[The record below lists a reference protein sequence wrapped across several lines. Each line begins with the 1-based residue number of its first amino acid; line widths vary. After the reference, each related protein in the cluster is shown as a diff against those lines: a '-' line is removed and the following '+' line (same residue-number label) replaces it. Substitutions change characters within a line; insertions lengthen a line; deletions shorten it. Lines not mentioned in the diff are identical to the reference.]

1 MGANTKDLTKDTF
14 EAAIKQDGIVLI
26 DFCADWCMP
35 CRMFAPTYEK
45 SSEKHPEISFTKV
58 NTQEQQEL
66 AGMFGITSIPTL
78 AVFRDGV
85 LLYAEPGALPP
96 QALEKLIETVQG
108 LDMAEVRKQIAE
120 AEAKA
125 KGKDGAHP
133 IGNGT
138 KSPEVPEEVV
148 KPAEPKN

>member
-1 MGANTKDLTKDTF
+1 MGANTTDLTKDTF
-14 EAAIKQDGIVLI
+14 EAAIKKDGIMLI
-26 DFCADWCMP
+26 DFWADWCMP
-35 CRMFAPTYEK
+35 CRMFGPTYEK
-45 SSEKHPEISFTKV
+45 SAEKHPDISFTKV

-66 AGMFGITSIPTL
+66 AGMFGIQSIPTL

-108 LDMAEVRKQIAE
+108 LDMADVRKQIAE

-125 KGKDGAHP
+125 KAATPGDGA
-133 IGNGT
+133 
-138 KSPEVPEEVV
+138 KAPE
-148 KPAEPKN
+148 KPAEEAKPAEQKS

>member
-14 EAAIKQDGIVLI
+14 EAAIKQDGIVMI
-26 DFCADWCMP
+26 DFWADWCMP

-45 SSEKHPEISFTKV
+45 ASEKYPDISFTKV

-66 AGMFGITSIPTL
+66 AGMFGIQSIPTL

-85 LLYAEPGALPP
+85 LLYSEAGALPP
-96 QALEKLIETVQG
+96 QALEKLIETVKG
-108 LDMAEVRKQIAE
+108 LDMADVKKQIAE

-125 KGKDGAHP
+125 KGADGAK
-133 IGNGT
+133 T
-138 KSPEVPEEVV
+138 PEVPAEVE
-148 KPAEPKN
+148 KTAEQKN